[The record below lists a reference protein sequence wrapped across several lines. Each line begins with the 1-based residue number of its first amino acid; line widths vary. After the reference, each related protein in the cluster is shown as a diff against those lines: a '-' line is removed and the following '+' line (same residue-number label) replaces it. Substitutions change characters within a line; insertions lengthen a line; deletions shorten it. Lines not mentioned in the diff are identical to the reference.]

1 MKKVVAITS
10 SRADYSHMHWPLK
23 ALHAHPDIE
32 LTVIAFGPHMSPEF
46 GHSWAQIRADGFTLK
61 TVESLLSSDSDVGMA
76 KSLAISMLG
85 LTEQLASERPDVLL
99 LIADRYEML
108 AAANVALTLRIPIA
122 HIEGGDVSEG
132 AIDDAVRNA
141 ITKMSHLHFTPTALA
156 TRRVEAMGEEAW
168 RITRSG
174 APSLDHLRHPG
185 AVLPADQVNTQL
197 GLTPA
202 PLWLVLYHPVT
213 LFQDTVCELDA
224 LLTFLQGRTQQI
236 VFCFPNSDAGAHRII
251 ERVQAF
257 CRQHAQAQVRVN
269 LPPPLYL
276 GLLARSELMLGN
288 SSSGIM
294 ESPSFKVP
302 AIDIGLRQSG
312 REKATNIVAA
322 DASAEAIERACEI
335 ALSERHQSALAEV
348 ENPYGDGRAAERICA
363 VLADL
368 PARERLLFKR
378 NTLLT

>member
-1 MKKVVAITS
+1 MK
-10 SRADYSHMHWPLK
+10 R
-23 ALHAHPDIE
+23 
-32 LTVIAFGPHMSPEF
+32 
-46 GHSWAQIRADGFTLK
+46 
-61 TVESLLSSDSDVGMA
+61 VESLLSSDSDVGMA

-185 AVLPADQVNTQL
+185 AVLPADQVNAQL

-213 LFQDTVCELDA
+213 LHQDTVCELDA

-257 CRQHAQAQVRVN
+257 CQQHPQSQVRVN